1 MGHVQVSSK
10 TYRDNTG
17 RSIDFPTLLVE
28 HNGETMLFEQLHRY
42 QIKNRSKSG
51 TWHRKLVQAVGLLLN
66 YMEANQEYYD
76 SAKEFFDTFTECV
89 YSGTI
94 NEEGLDPSG
103 LYWLPKRVETANM
116 LLSALNGFS
125 DWLHTEYGAVQLNPW
140 RKATRYE
147 ERLNWMAQ
155 INKIHN
161 SFLGH
166 LKDVH
171 EISET
176 AKSVRNI
183 VNRRNPYASKGGTK
197 AFSENEIDNLLW
209 EGFKNTR
216 KNVELD
222 LVDRYNWRDIAIT
235 ILMHGG
241 GLRHSEV
248 FHLWVQ
254 DVFPDPEDLNL
265 AVVRIYHP
273 SEGRA
278 PQDFK
283 NPITGKFITD
293 RESYLLLKYGLRPRN
308 MYSAQDKRFA
318 GWKEPRLDND
328 EDKYMHVYWMSNEWG
343 YIFMYVWK
351 MYLAKRL
358 RDGIKDTHP
367 FAFVSHSPKTLGEM
381 MPLRTQRESHEK
393 AIEKIGLTVA
403 KKNGTTPHGHRHA
416 YGQRLK
422 KADIDNHIKQ
432 IAMHH
437 KSIKSQEIY
446 TEPTVEEVTASL
458 NNGTAS
464 LDNGCVLPMKT
475 EIDAWMNEETK
486 QQNRYRY
493 RGK

>member
-1 MGHVQVSSK
+1 MRYVQVSSR

-28 HNGETMLFEQLHRY
+28 YDGETMLLEQLHRY
-42 QIKNRSKSG
+42 QIKNRGKSR
-51 TWHRKLVQAVGLLLN
+51 TWHKKLVQAVGLMLD
-66 YMEANQEYYD
+66 YMDANKACYS
-76 SAKEFFDTFTECV
+76 SAKEFFDSFTECL

-94 NEEGLDPSG
+94 NETGLDPSG
-103 LYWLPKRVETANM
+103 LYWLPKRTETANM

-125 DWLHTEYGAVQLNPW
+125 DWLYKEYGAIQLNPW
-140 RKATRYE
+140 REATRYE

-155 INKIHN
+155 INKSQN

-166 LKDVH
+166 LDDVL
-171 EISET
+171 EMSET
-176 AKSVRNI
+176 AKLARNVVR
-183 VNRRNPYASKGGTK
+183 RRTPYASKGNTK
-197 AFSENEIDNLLW
+197 AFPENKIHELLW

-216 KNVELD
+216 KNYELD

-254 DVFPDPEDLNL
+254 DVFPDPEDSNL

-273 SEGRA
+273 SEGKA

-283 NPITGKFITD
+283 NPTTGKYVTD
-293 RESYLLLKYGLRPRN
+293 RESYLLLKYGLLSRN

-328 EDKYMHVYWMSNEWG
+328 KDKYMHVHWFSKEWG
-343 YIFMYVWK
+343 YIFMHVWK
-351 MYLAKRL
+351 MYMAKRL
-358 RDGIKDTHP
+358 RAGIKDTHP

-393 AIEKIGLTVA
+393 AVEKIGLTVG
-403 KKNGTTPHGHRHA
+403 KNFGTTPHGHRHA

-422 KADIDNHIKQ
+422 NANIDDRIKQ
-432 IAMHH
+432 VAMHH
-437 KSIKSQEIY
+437 KSIESQKVY
-446 TEPTVEEVTASL
+446 TEPTVSDVTASL
-458 NNGTAS
+458 NKATAS
-464 LDNGCVLPMKT
+464 LDNGFVLPIKT

-486 QQNRYRY
+486 HQNRCQYR
-493 RGK
+493 R

>member
-1 MGHVQVSSK
+1 
-10 TYRDNTG
+10 
-17 RSIDFPTLLVE
+17 
-28 HNGETMLFEQLHRY
+28 
-42 QIKNRSKSG
+42 
-51 TWHRKLVQAVGLLLN
+51 
-66 YMEANQEYYD
+66 
-76 SAKEFFDTFTECV
+76 
-89 YSGTI
+89 
-94 NEEGLDPSG
+94 
-103 LYWLPKRVETANM
+103 
-116 LLSALNGFS
+116 
-125 DWLHTEYGAVQLNPW
+125 
-140 RKATRYE
+140 
-147 ERLNWMAQ
+147 MAQ
-155 INKIHN
+155 INKSQN

-166 LKDVH
+166 LNDVH

-176 AKSVRNI
+176 AKLARNAVR
-183 VNRRNPYASKGGTK
+183 RRKSYSSKGDTK
-197 AFSENEIDNLLW
+197 AFPENKIHELLW

-216 KNVELD
+216 KNYELD

-254 DVFPDPEDLNL
+254 DVFLDHEDPNL

-283 NPITGKFITD
+283 NPTTGKYITD
-293 RESYLLLKYGLRPRN
+293 RESYLLLKYGLLPRN

-328 EDKYMHVYWMSNEWG
+328 EDKYMHVYWLSKEWG

-351 MYLAKRL
+351 MYMAKRL

-393 AIEKIGLTVA
+393 AVEKIGLTVG
-403 KKNGTTPHGHRHA
+403 KKDGTTPHGHRHA

-422 KADIDNHIKQ
+422 NANIPDGIKQ
-432 IAMHH
+432 ISMHH
-437 KSIKSQEIY
+437 KSIESQNVY
-446 TEPTVEEVTASL
+446 TEPTVADVTASL
-458 NNGTAS
+458 NNATAS
-464 LDNGCVLPMKT
+464 LDNGCVLPMQT
-475 EIDAWMNEETK
+475 DS
-486 QQNRYRY
+486 R
-493 RGK
+493 